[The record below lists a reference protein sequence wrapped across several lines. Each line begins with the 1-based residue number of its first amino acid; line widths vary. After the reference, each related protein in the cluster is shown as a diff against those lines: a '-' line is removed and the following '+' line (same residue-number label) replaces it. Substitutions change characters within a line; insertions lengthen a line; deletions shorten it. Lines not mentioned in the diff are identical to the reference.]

1 MASLLD
7 RMAGH
12 SHYRVSNHHRPLDT
26 CVILIDATR
35 VLSIGYLTQVNKIG
49 VDAATASGVI
59 YYKPYAV
66 CAMRV
71 ACVLWGTGVS
81 IFWTYL
87 PFPITARSLMRKHLA
102 TSMHLIANYNTVV
115 HGTVR
120 ARLTRTEGDINDQ
133 HNQAYALSRARRAM
147 FNKIMVLNASVRH
160 SLYLQK
166 YEPTLGG
173 KFPVAIYKDIL
184 AQAST

>member
-1 MASLLD
+1 MATLLD
-7 RMAGH
+7 RMAGY
-12 SHYRVSNHHRPLDT
+12 SHYRVSIILLPFGT
-26 CVILIDATR
+26 CIILINLNR

-49 VDAATASGVI
+49 VDAATAAGVI

-115 HGTVR
+115 HRTVR
-120 ARLTRTEGDINDQ
+120 ARLTRTEGDVNDP
-133 HNQAYALSRARRAM
+133 NSQAYALSRARRAM

-173 KFPVAIYKDIL
+173 KFPVAIYKDML
-184 AQAST
+184 SQVST

>member
-1 MASLLD
+1 MFL
-7 RMAGH
+7 
-12 SHYRVSNHHRPLDT
+12 
-26 CVILIDATR
+26 LIDVIR

-49 VDAATASGVI
+49 VEAATATGVI
-59 YYKPYAV
+59 YYKPYEV

-81 IFWTYL
+81 MFWTYL
-87 PFPITARSLMRKHLA
+87 PFPITARSLMRKHMA

-115 HGTVR
+115 HRTVR
-120 ARLTRTEGDINDQ
+120 ARLCRTEGDANDHQ
-133 HNQAYALSRARRAM
+133 SQAYALSRARRAM
-147 FNKIMVLNASVRH
+147 FNKIMVLHASVRH

-173 KFPVAIYKDIL
+173 KFPVSIYKDIL
-184 AQAST
+184 SQAAT

>member
-1 MASLLD
+1 
-7 RMAGH
+7 
-12 SHYRVSNHHRPLDT
+12 
-26 CVILIDATR
+26 
-35 VLSIGYLTQVNKIG
+35 
-49 VDAATASGVI
+49 
-59 YYKPYAV
+59 
-66 CAMRV
+66 MRV
-71 ACVLWGTGVS
+71 ACVLWGTGVP

-115 HGTVR
+115 HRTVR
-120 ARLTRTEGDINDQ
+120 ARLTRTEGDVKDPNS
-133 HNQAYALSRARRAM
+133 QAHALSRARRAM

-184 AQAST
+184 SQVST